1 MPYGDDPSLIQSL
14 GPAYISETNADT
26 LVITLKNPAGN
37 QYLASVEGVNSRNAA
52 QALKGTEL
60 WYDRDSLPV
69 PEDGQFYYDDLVG
82 LTVLEDGEAIGTVS
96 EVSNFGASDLIEI
109 TPKGGVPYYFPFT
122 DESVASVDL
131 NAGTLSVTGS
141 EAFRA

>member
-1 MPYGDDPSLIQSL
+1 MMIWS
-14 GPAYISETNADT
+14 A
-26 LVITLKNPAGN
+26 
-37 QYLASVEGVNSRNAA
+37 
-52 QALKGTEL
+52 
-60 WYDRDSLPV
+60 
-69 PEDGQFYYDDLVG
+69 
-82 LTVLEDGEAIGTVS
+82 TVLEDGEAIGTVS

-141 EAFRA
+141 EAFAFEWPCAAATSSITNSDALR